1 MLGARWLRTL
11 DERRLKV
18 LLGAFFLALA
28 VPAAVLIAQAYGQL
42 KWEAFRRNQ
51 LLAEDLA
58 AQVDSGLRAAVATE
72 EARSFGDYSFLVV
85 AGKDAA
91 ANFVQRSPLSAFP
104 VDGAVAGT
112 LGYFQVDALGNLTT
126 PLLPAPG
133 VDAATY
139 GISADEQIERRAL
152 FASLSEVLAAN
163 RLVLRA
169 PNDAPTVVPAAAPA
183 TRGDAPQPER
193 PQDLLRSV
201 ENQRAQAQ
209 RQAPAATPPAPTS
222 PAPTPSEP
230 GSASLNSAFAQK
242 QVEFTRDDAQKLKA
256 QIEKAE
262 ETQAAFDRLAPSSSL
277 AKETNEEPKARPQAT
292 AAAAR
297 QVVLD
302 EKVAGADK
310 SKDVAAG
317 GASPAGAA
325 VAGAVVPSESGAQ
338 KVERRKRS
346 EQSVVPEAKPAE
358 REDDADKR
366 APDTKNLARTEFRVQ
381 TFESELDPLE
391 VGLLDTGEIVMF
403 RNVWRGGQRYIQGAL
418 IDRARFVDQAVGN
431 AYRASSLASMSDV
444 AVTYRGRALATLR
457 AATGGASYESSPV
470 AGLAGTPLHR
480 ARLSPPFG
488 DLELA
493 FSVNQLPSAPG
504 ALLLLWISVTL
515 AAVLC
520 GGFYFMYRFAVGQ
533 LRLARQQQDFVSA
546 VSHELKTPLTSIRM
560 YGEML
565 KAGWADD
572 AKKQTYYDF
581 IHSESERLSRLIEN
595 VLQLARLTRSSQ
607 QLDVKR
613 MLSAELLDM
622 VRSKCAT
629 QAERAGFALTVRD
642 GVPAGTELAVDADAF
657 AQILI
662 NLVDNALKFSAGA
675 ERKEIEIGSRLETDG
690 SILFTVRD
698 FGPGIP
704 KGQLKKIFELFYRPP
719 DEITRATAGTGIG
732 LALVLQLTAALG
744 GRVEVRNCEP
754 GAEFRV
760 SFPTP

>member
-1 MLGARWLRTL
+1 MLGAKWFRKL
-11 DERRLKV
+11 DERRLGI

-28 VPAAVLIAQAYGQL
+28 IPAAVLIAQAYGQL

-51 LLAEDLA
+51 LLAEDFA
-58 AQVDSGLRAAVATE
+58 AQVDAGLRAAVATE

-104 VDGAVAGT
+104 VEGAVPGT

-126 PLLPAPG
+126 PLLPGAE
-133 VDAATY
+133 VDPATY
-139 GISADEQIERRAL
+139 GISADEQTARRAL

-163 RLVLRA
+163 RLVLRSL
-169 PNDAPTVVPAAAPA
+169 DAPAVDAPA
-183 TRGDAPQPER
+183 QAP
-193 PQDLLRSV
+193 
-201 ENQRAQAQ
+201 AQAQ
-209 RQAPAATPPAPTS
+209 AQAPAPVSTPPASSSAASNVPGAT
-222 PAPTPSEP
+222 AP
-230 GSASLNSAFAQK
+230 SASSSNSASAAFEAS
-242 QVEFTRDDAQKLKA
+242 VDFTRDDAKKRKE

-262 ETQAAFDRLAPSSSL
+262 ETQAAFDRLAPTAPL
-277 AKETNEEPKARPQAT
+277 AKETNEESKARGPQA
-292 AAAAR
+292 AVAPLR
-297 QVVLD
+297 QSASD
-302 EKVAGADK
+302 EVAGADK
-310 SKDVAAG
+310 REDGAASGVVANGAAAG
-317 GASPAGAA
+317 GAV
-325 VAGAVVPSESGAQ
+325 VAGAVTVIEPRGQ
-338 KVERRKRS
+338 VERRKRS
-346 EQSVVPEAKPAE
+346 EQTLVPQAQPAE
-358 REDDADKR
+358 PESDKDAAASNRKPGAR
-366 APDTKNLARTEFRVQ
+366 AEFRVQ
-381 TFESELDPLE
+381 TFESEVDPLE

-403 RNVWRGGQRYIQGAL
+403 RNVWHGGQRYIQGAL
-418 IDRARFVDQAVGN
+418 IDRARFVEQAVAS
-431 AYRASSLASMSDV
+431 AYRASSLAAMSDV
-444 AVTYRGRALATLR
+444 AMTYRGRPLATLR
-457 AATGGASYESSPV
+457 ASAGGASYESSPV
-470 AGLAGTPLHR
+470 TGLAGTLLHR

-504 ALLLLWISVTL
+504 GLLLLWISLTL
-515 AAVLC
+515 AVVLC

-572 AKKQTYYDF
+572 AKKQTYYDY

-613 MLSAELLDM
+613 VASAELLDM

-629 QAERAGFALTVRD
+629 QAERAGFKLSVRD
-642 GVPAGTELAVDADAF
+642 GAPVGTELALDADAF

-675 ERKEIEIGSRLETDG
+675 QRKEIEIASRLETDG
-690 SILFTVRD
+690 WVLFTVRD

-719 DEITRATAGTGIG
+719 DEITKATAGTGIG

-760 SFPTP
+760 SFPAAAPTA